1 MQGRGTHRRVGERRA
16 GREGTDPVTPGHPF
30 RKRLTVEGNE
40 ATAGVQ
46 LKGRQRREFLNVN
59 LLKTDEKDVTGQ
71 EKDCVHERE
80 AA

>member
-46 LKGRQRREFLNVN
+46 RRELLNVN

-71 EKDCVHERE
+71 EKGRVHGRE
-80 AA
+80 AT